1 MKYDV
6 IVIGAGHAGL
16 EAAFGCAKQNLKVG
30 FITLNET
37 TVALT
42 PCNPSIGGPAKGIV
56 TREIDILGGMQA
68 LAADNTQLQMKMLN
82 TSKGPGVWSLRAQI
96 DKVEYHKWFLKKIK
110 NNKNINLIEDEV
122 LKLEVEN
129 DTIIGVFTEKH
140 GLINAKYVIITTGTY
155 LKSLT
160 YKGTNPVD
168 EGPDGLANS
177 NQLSNSLK
185 SLGFELIRLKT
196 GTPPRIK
203 KDTIDY
209 SNMKIEPGTNEQLC
223 FNHFNPIYLPYK
235 EQLPCYI
242 VYTTKETHDIINQNL
257 KKSAM
262 YSGVIKS
269 IGPRYCPSIE
279 DKIVKF
285 SDKPRHQIFVEP
297 ESRHLDT
304 MYLGGFSTSMP
315 IEVQEKMIRSLPG
328 LENCEIVKYAYAI
341 EYDAIDPTQLYKTLE
356 TKKIKNLFFAGQI
369 NGTSGYE
376 EAAAQGLVAAINV
389 GCKEYN
395 RESLILKRS
404 ESYIGVMI
412 DDITTKGVS
421 EPYRLLTSRAEH
433 RLYLRNDNA
442 DERLM
447 EISYYHKMVDKKD
460 YDCFKNQMKLIDT
473 IIQELKSKT
482 IGMFPSLRNETKKTN
497 LSLYDY
503 LKRPEKSLKD
513 IIKLLNIRN
522 EKINNDLIK
531 KIDIKIK
538 FDGYIKKQEEEIS
551 KISKLY
557 EYDLSFI
564 SDYKKIPNLSLEA
577 IDKLNKIKPHD
588 LDQAS
593 RISGINTSDIINI
606 KYYLEKNNIMN

>member
-16 EAAFGCAKQNLKVG
+16 EAAFGCARQNLKVG
-30 FITLNET
+30 FITLDEK

-96 DKVEYHKWFLKKIK
+96 DKVEYHKWFLNEIKK
-110 NNKNINLIEDEV
+110 NKNIDLIIDEV
-122 LKLEVEN
+122 LELCVN
-129 DTIIGVFTEKH
+129 NNTIKGVVTKKNKKIES
-140 GLINAKYVIITTGTY
+140 KYVIITTGTY

-160 YKGTNPVD
+160 YKGINPID

-177 NQLSNSLK
+177 NYLSDSLK
-185 SLGFELIRLKT
+185 SLGLQLIRLKT
-196 GTPPRIK
+196 GTPPRILK
-203 KDTIDY
+203 TSIDY
-209 SNMKIEPGTNEQLC
+209 SNMKIEPGTDEKLC
-223 FNHFNPIYLPYK
+223 FNHFNPIFLDYDK
-235 EQLPCYI
+235 QLPCYI
-242 VYTTKETHDIINQNL
+242 VYTNEKTHQIINDNL

-279 DKIVKF
+279 DKVVKF

-297 ESRHLDT
+297 ESKHLDT

-315 IEVQEKMIRSLPG
+315 IDVQEQMIRSLPG
-328 LENCEIVKYAYAI
+328 LEKCEIIKYAYAI

-356 TKKIKNLFFAGQI
+356 TKNIKNLFFAGQI

-376 EAAAQGLVAAINV
+376 EAAAQGLIAAINV

-395 RESLILKRS
+395 REPLILKRS

-412 DDITTKGVS
+412 DDITTRGVS

-442 DERLM
+442 DERLI
-447 EISYYHKMVDKKD
+447 EISYKNNMVDKKD
-460 YDCFKNQMKLIDT
+460 YDKFKEKMKFINE
-473 IIQELKSKT
+473 IIEELKIKT
-482 IGMFPSLRNETKKTN
+482 IGMFAPLRKETKKTN

-513 IIKLLNIRN
+513 ILDFLDVDKSL
-522 EKINNDLIK
+522 INDEIIK

-606 KYYLEKNNIMN
+606 KYFLDKK

>member
-6 IVIGAGHAGL
+6 LVIGAGHAGL
-16 EAAFGCAKQNLKVG
+16 EAAFGCAKQNLKTG
-30 FITLNET
+30 LITLDEKS
-37 TVALT
+37 VALT

-56 TREIDILGGMQA
+56 TREIDILGGMQG

-96 DKVEYHKWFLKKIK
+96 DKVEYHNWFMEQIKKNSKID
-110 NNKNINLIEDEV
+110 LIIDEA
-122 LKLEVEN
+122 LSLEVEN
-129 DTIIGVFTEKH
+129 NTIIGINCKKNK
-140 GLINAKYVIITTGTY
+140 LILADYVIITTGTY

-160 YKGTNPVD
+160 YKGKNPID
-168 EGPDGLANS
+168 EGPDGLKNS
-177 NQLSNSLK
+177 NYLSDSLK
-185 SLGFELIRLKT
+185 NFGLSLLRLKT
-196 GTPPRIK
+196 GTPPRILK
-203 KDTIDY
+203 NSIDY
-209 SNMKIEPGTNEQLC
+209 SNMKIEPGTNEKLC
-223 FNHFNPIYLPYK
+223 FNHFNPIYLPFDK
-235 EQLPCYI
+235 QLPCYI
-242 VYTTKETHDIINQNL
+242 VYTTQETHKIINENL

-304 MYLGGFSTSMP
+304 IYLGGFSTSMP
-315 IEVQEKMIRSLPG
+315 IDVQEKMIKSLPG
-328 LENCEIVKYAYAI
+328 LENCVIVKYAYAI

-376 EAAAQGLVAAINV
+376 EAAAQGLIAAINV
-389 GCKEYN
+389 GCKAYN
-395 RESLILKRS
+395 REPLILKRS

-412 DDITTKGVS
+412 DDITTKGVT

-447 EISYYHKMVDKKD
+447 KISYDNGMIDQNQYINFCEKMEI
-460 YDCFKNQMKLIDT
+460 IDS
-473 IIQELKSKT
+473 IICELKNKT
-482 IGMFPSLRNETKKTN
+482 IGMFPNLRKETKKTN
-497 LSLYDY
+497 LTLYDY

-513 IIKLLNIRN
+513 IVNLLTIKQHVTDEI
-522 EKINNDLIK
+522 IN

-557 EYDLSFI
+557 EYKLSHI
-564 SDYKKIPNLSLEA
+564 LDYRIIPNLSLEA
-577 IDKLNKIKPHD
+577 IDKLNKIKPYD

-593 RISGINTSDIINI
+593 RISGINSSDIINI
-606 KYYLEKNNIMN
+606 KYYLDKNN